1 MNGSIKWALVA
12 ALATGGLVG
21 CHPTYED
28 ERPDV
33 NSLDPRDKGLQSKE
47 VVDSTDQMAASILGD
62 PDLNAKPTQMLI
74 VVGNIKDETN
84 NSGART
90 NLDIFLRRLKVII
103 QQKGRGRF
111 TLIVNKAELQEL
123 QSKELDLD
131 TGAKDEF
138 GQGGNTNTGR
148 TLPARRQ
155 PDYMLNGQITEMN
168 NRGTSYFVFDFK
180 IFGLKGAD
188 SGVEVW
194 NGLYEVKVAK

>member
-47 VVDSTDQMAASILGD
+47 VIDSTDQMAASILGD

-74 VVGNIKDETN
+74 VVRNIKDDTT

-90 NLDIFLRRLKVII
+90 NLDIFLRRLKVIL
-103 QQKGRGRF
+103 QQKGRGRI
-111 TLIVNKAELQEL
+111 TLIVNRDELRDM

-131 TGAKDEF
+131 TGPKDEF
-138 GQGGNTNTGR
+138 GQGGNASGPK
-148 TLPARRQ
+148 LPARRE
-155 PDYMLNGQITEMN
+155 PDYVLDGRITELN
-168 NRGTSYFVFDFK
+168 NRGTSYFFFDFR
-180 IFGLKGAD
+180 ISGIKGAD

-194 NGLYEVKVAK
+194 NGGYEVKVAK